1 MNEKNEIKKA
11 KFTEEQVMNA
21 IMQMDSEQRKM
32 LYANTFDTVMEL
44 ANNPEY
50 LKQSLNAY
58 YVNAWLYINAIE
70 SVKAFIEK
78 LNNQENTTPSVID
91 NLAEV
96 YKGLS
101 REERL
106 EFGKI
111 ISDENNIINSLDMF
125 KYEWNKMLNR
135 FSAEK

>member
-1 MNEKNEIKKA
+1 MDKNNNITEV

-21 IMQMDSEQRKM
+21 VMQMDSEHRKM
-32 LYANTFDTVMEL
+32 LFANTFDTVMEL

-70 SVKAFIEK
+70 SINAFIEQ
-78 LNNQENTTPSVID
+78 LNHQENTTPSVIA

-111 ISDENNIINSLDMF
+111 ISEENNIINSLDML
-125 KYEWNKMLNR
+125 KYEWNKLLNR